1 MKRIVFL
8 VSGGGSNLK
17 FIHFALKA
25 LNINASIVGVIA
37 DREILFEDF
46 LKMEEITFKKV
57 KYSRNNNQEMLFE
70 LKKLEPDVIVT
81 NIHKI
86 LDINLLTEFKDKF
99 INLHYSILPAFSGLI
114 GMKTIEESRRQN
126 VRFVG
131 GTCHEVNENV
141 DAGEIL
147 FQSCFSIDVWN
158 NNNYEKI
165 IDTVFKSSCLL
176 LLSGV
181 LIKLDNKLGEF
192 SNGNINGYDVKY
204 SPALY
209 LNSQEFATNIYKKLL

>member
-37 DREILFEDF
+37 DREILFADY
-46 LKMEEITFKKV
+46 LKTEQITFKKV
-57 KYSRNNNQEMLFE
+57 KYSRNNNHEMLFE
-70 LKKLEPDVIVT
+70 LKKLEPDCIVT
-81 NIHKI
+81 NIHKV

-114 GMKTIEESRRQN
+114 GMKTIEEARRQN

-141 DAGEIL
+141 DAGEVL
-147 FQSCFSIDVWN
+147 FQSCFSIDDWN
-158 NNNYEKI
+158 NNYQKI

-176 LLSGV
+176 LLSGI
-181 LIKLDNKLGEF
+181 LIKLDIKLGEF
-192 SNGNINGYDVKY
+192 SKGNINGYDVKY
-204 SPALY
+204 SPALHI
-209 LNSQEFATNIYKKLL
+209 NSQEFASIIYKNLL